1 MGCKDLYYV
10 KATDTIRPL
19 EPSTLKQALKEV
31 ESNLEEAYVA
41 YGLDLGKLNE
51 LSQAIESIPDR
62 VGGDTVMPE
71 DHNSVREAILKALDA
86 YKYLQEQTGLTFPI
100 DEWSGEIDLIRIVK
114 MGDIIKPDDHNSMVD
129 VIKKYCETKI
139 AIPPYGSLSRQIYS
153 HKGLDGCLAES
164 SIEFGVMIA
173 PRVVLAGHTNEMKH
187 YNNAYYYVDYASG
200 ETEIYVSHPE
210 RCITDDT
217 LHNEKVSILKLSD
230 YLTPILGKAYY
241 IDYDSYYGTTHQDLV
256 VESDRIYDLLV
267 GVRKSD
273 DLVFLCPIVA
283 TFDKN
288 FNQIGDAY
296 MMHYEHLPP
305 YLEGCYPDYAKLY
318 VFNGSYLITQ
328 TRAGGRLG
336 SAFHLTPPSTA
347 TYYGYVNEVG
357 DYMQFKNGILASNG
371 KVYATYTFSS
381 GHHNVKDGLA
391 SISSDGGS
399 VEIWDFPSW
408 TKYPVLIEDWKGNLY
423 VIYDIPPKILKIGY
437 DFNFIK
443 GVYVDWYKVA
453 FAPMGSVVA
462 EDRLYVMLRYYDTDR
477 VNLFGLLILD
487 EDLYVEN
494 FYVVDLSP
502 VFGSSWIIEDD
513 PYTPIKLIP
522 VYRDGEFKG
531 LAFFTKYQI
540 VYLGWP
546 FDVLDCVKAYPIYS
560 RIRPHSISITTKTPT
575 IESYP
580 ATVELATLTT
590 VSPTTPTYSVLCG
603 CT

>member
-1 MGCKDLYYV
+1 MGCEDLYYV
-10 KATDTIRPL
+10 KTGDTIRPS
-19 EPSTLKQALKEV
+19 EPSTLKQALKEIHD
-31 ESNLEEAYVA
+31 NLEKAYIA
-41 YGLDLGKLNE
+41 YELDMTKVDDLLD
-51 LSQAIESIPDR
+51 AINNIPDR
-62 VGGDTVMPE
+62 VSGDKVMPE
-71 DHNSVREAILKALDA
+71 DHNSILDA
-86 YKYLQEQTGLTFPI
+86 IAKAIDAYSYFQENVGMKFPI
-100 DEWSGEIDLIRIVK
+100 DEWLSEKSMIRSVK
-114 MGDIIKPDDHNSMVD
+114 LGDIIKPDDHNLMVD
-129 VIKKYCETKI
+129 VVKKFCQTKI
-139 AIPPYGSLSRQIYS
+139 PVPPIGSFSRQIYS

-173 PRVVLAGHTNEMKH
+173 PRVCGGGSTNEMKH
-187 YNNAYYYVDYASG
+187 YNNAYYYVDHARG
-200 ETEIYVSHPE
+200 ETEIYVSHPQ
-210 RCITDDT
+210 RSMTDYT

-241 IDYDSYYGTTHQDLV
+241 IDYDSFYGTTHQDLV

-267 GVRKSD
+267 GVRMSD

-296 MMHYEHLPP
+296 MVHYEHLPP
-305 YLEGCYPDYAKLY
+305 YLEGCYPDYGKLY

-371 KVYATYTFSS
+371 RVYAIYTFWS
-381 GHHNVKDGLA
+381 GHHNGKDGLA
-391 SISSDGGS
+391 SISSDGGN
-399 VEIWDFPSW
+399 VEYWQFPSW
-408 TKYPVLIEDWKGNLY
+408 TKYPVLIEDWKGHLY
-423 VIYDIPPKILKIGY
+423 VIYDIPPKILKVGY

-462 EDRLYVMLRYYDTDR
+462 EDRLYVMLRYYDTER
-477 VNLFGLLILD
+477 VNFFGLLILD

-580 ATVELATLTT
+580 ATVELAFLTT
-590 VSPTTPTYSVLCG
+590 VSPTIPTYTSLCG
-603 CT
+603 CI